1 MEKSKLVEH
10 RDVYVVLLPKE
21 THMICMGSDGKWD
34 DNYNYDNYYN
44 YFDNYY
50 NYFDNYYFNY
60 FDYFDY
66 YFDNYDNYYFNYYDN
81 SFDYYDNY
89 YFNYYDYYKADI
101 SNFQEGAK

>member
-50 NYFDNYYFNY
+50 FNY

-66 YFDNYDNYYFNYYDN
+66 YFDN
-81 SFDYYDNY
+81 YDNY